1 MRGSVAGTIRQEN
14 IPEGVKTQAESGGH
28 AVLAGYLGK
37 SSYRYTP
44 FGEQVCAEGENAGEG
59 FLYNGEAYDAVSGS
73 YYLRARFYEPAAMR
87 FNQPDIVRGDVREPQ
102 SLNRYAYVQNNPVMY
117 EDPSGE
123 SVLPAFVGAGAIVW
137 IGSNYVMNRGKN
149 TTGNKTVSKTMCLIK
164 SRLRDFRFIIGLLR
178 LKS

>member
-44 FGEQVCAEGENAGEG
+44 FGEQVCAKGENAEEG
-59 FLYNGEAYDAVSGS
+59 FLYNAEAYDAVSGS

-87 FNQPDIVRGDVREPQ
+87 FNQPDTVRGDAREPQ

-117 EDPSGE
+117 EDTSGG
-123 SVLPAFVGAGAIVW
+123 AFF
-137 IGSNYVMNRGKN
+137 
-149 TTGNKTVSKTMCLIK
+149 
-164 SRLRDFRFIIGLLR
+164 RLLSELG
-178 LKS
+178 